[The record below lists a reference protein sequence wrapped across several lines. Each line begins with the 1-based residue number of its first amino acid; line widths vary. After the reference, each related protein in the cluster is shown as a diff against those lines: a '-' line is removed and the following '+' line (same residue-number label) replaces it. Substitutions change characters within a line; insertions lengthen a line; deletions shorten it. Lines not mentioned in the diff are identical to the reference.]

1 VFTIPVGTIEE
12 VMLPSTASLAVTPFN
27 RSTAGENTGNLTVSG
42 LTINVGGVL
51 SNTTYNVIDVQG
63 NAATGTRIYLIG
75 DLIAP
80 TINSIGTE
88 QIQINTIWAD
98 QTTVTDNYY
107 NGING
112 AATVLVG
119 TPGPNGL
126 PNTTVRAA
134 YPVTYTAVDGSGN
147 AAVPVLRNYVVD
159 DFVPPSIDLKTLDT
173 VIHRV
178 NTPYFSTQAQVSDNF
193 YDNNNVSLI
202 QTDPGNV
209 DAYTLGTYTETY
221 VAVDGSGN
229 RDTAIRYVKVID
241 DVKPVIF
248 APAINGCAG
257 YEIDNMAG
265 VQVSDNYDAPSALM
279 PSIKFIQNNVNIY
292 EPGIYSMT
300 YQVTD
305 LSGNASKLFTRQ
317 VNITYCLPGSVSVKT
332 VNLDE
337 VTTIYPNP
345 TSGTLTVKV
354 AGVSNQNVT
363 VTVFN
368 AVGTQVAVATDANGN
383 AINLDLSGEAAGIYM
398 VQVTTGGQTVT
409 KKVTLTK

>member
-1 VFTIPVGTIEE
+1 MVNTNVVGVYPV
-12 VMLPSTASLAVTPFN
+12 
-27 RSTAGENTGNLTVSG
+27 
-42 LTINVGGVL
+42 
-51 SNTTYNVIDVQG
+51 TYNVIDVQG